1 MLPINK
7 LTKDAAAAFLEQGV
21 PEENILAALH
31 MDLDLKGNFGEA
43 WLVLDE
49 KRKRLCRLLLP
60 SKQYNEFELT
70 LLVNPYVDN
79 FTTSNA
85 LLAYLV
91 SEPLPPR
98 KEGEDLKQY
107 ELACEDQVRKTGKT
121 EIVGYCTNACK
132 RRLFAFIHIWEKFMR
147 GEEATEDDPVF
158 EQFNAKCPKCG
169 TVYADQNRRICEVC
183 SNKKGIIFR
192 LLEYFKPFKLQ
203 LGVVLICLILSSV
216 VSLVSPIISGQL
228 LYDQVVDSGDY
239 NVRRAYE
246 SDASVFHTEDEGF
259 FADVANIWNTMTK
272 RLYYYYTPDENGMFV
287 YYDGDSQYVCPL
299 PDGTI
304 YVEEDGNYID
314 EMGTEVL
321 GNDTDGYYCMD
332 GEEKVPLYKVTPTG
346 QRARMVLTHN
356 KGEAANTTRVTGML
370 HRRANVYLVVVL
382 IVLLAL
388 FSLFIG
394 IVQNRSN
401 AYMSTRV
408 TKNMK
413 NDIFRAMANLSLSY
427 FNQNPTGRLVNR
439 VNYDAVKI
447 RSFYIDGVPY
457 LLVNLLNFVGLTFF
471 LFSINWKLTLIVFVP
486 IPIIVFIFKFMLP
499 KLWRSYSRQWRRSS
513 SMNAMLGD
521 SLNGVRVVKAFAKEA
536 EETHRFYEYS
546 DALCTANLQ
555 TNMISIFIFPIVSLL
570 IGMTSQAIWGFGGI
584 AVMGKTMTYGQLTT
598 YLGYLGMI
606 FGPLN
611 FFSTFTNLITDTIN
625 SAERMFEVLDMIPEI
640 SDVKNPVELNEIKG
654 DITFDQVCF
663 HYAPNRPILK
673 DVSFEIHAGDHVGLV
688 GHTGSGKSTIA
699 NLITRMYD
707 TISGTI
713 SIDGHNIKE
722 IKIASLRRN
731 IAIVSQEI
739 YLFGGTIADN
749 IRYARPD
756 ATMDEVIAAARA
768 ANAHDF
774 IMRLPEGYET
784 RVGIGHRSLSG
795 GERQRVSIAR
805 ALLLAPSLLILDEA
819 TAAMDNETERL
830 ISEAIDKLIEGRTT
844 ISIAHRLS
852 TLKNCNYLMAIEHGE
867 LAEMGTAEELLRQ
880 KGVYYKLYTLQN
892 EQMQQVMKGL

>member
-7 LTKDAAAAFLEQGV
+7 LTKEALAAFIQNGV

-31 MDLDLKGNFGEA
+31 LDLDREGNFGEA

-49 KRKRLCRLLLP
+49 KRKRLCRLELP
-60 SKQYNEFELT
+60 SHQYDEFELT
-70 LLVNPYVDN
+70 LLVNPYIDN

-85 LLAYLV
+85 LLAYRIP
-91 SEPLPPR
+91 EPLPP
-98 KEGEDLKQY
+98 KEEGVDQKKY
-107 ELACEDQVRKTGKT
+107 ELSCEDSVRKVGQT
-121 EIVGYCTNACK
+121 EIVGFCTNACK
-132 RRLFAFIHIWEKFMR
+132 RRLFAFVHIWEKLMR
-147 GEEATEDDPVF
+147 GEEVTEDDPVF

-169 TVYADQNRRICEVC
+169 TVYADQNRRICENCV
-183 SNKKGIIFR
+183 NKKGLIIR
-192 LLEYFKPFKLQ
+192 LLEYFKPFKFQ
-203 LGVVLICLILSSV
+203 LAAVLLCLVLSSGI
-216 VSLVSPIISGQL
+216 SLISPIISGQL
-228 LYDQVVDSGDY
+228 LYDQVVNTGDY
-239 NVRRAYE
+239 NVQRVYGEDPQVFRR
-246 SDASVFHTEDEGF
+246 EDTGF
-259 FADVANIWNTMTK
+259 FRSVADIWNTMTK
-272 RLYYYYTPDENGMFV
+272 KRYYVYRPDENGPFV
-287 YYDGDSQYVCPL
+287 WYEGDSQYVYPME
-299 PDGTI
+299 DGTI
-304 YVEEDGNYID
+304 FIEPDGNYID
-314 EMGTEVL
+314 EMGTQVL
-321 GNDTDGYYCMD
+321 TDADGSYYYLSGQDKM
-332 GEEKVPLYKVTPTG
+332 PLTKYTVTG
-346 QRARMVLTHN
+346 QHASIELTYE
-356 KGEAANTTRVTGML
+356 KTAGAIQLTGTL
-370 HRRANVYLVVVL
+370 HRKANVYIVVAL
-382 IVLLAL
+382 IVSLAL

-413 NDIFRAMANLSLSY
+413 NDIFRAMSNLSLSY
-427 FNQNPTGRLVNR
+427 FNQNPTGRLINR

-447 RSFYIDGVPY
+447 RNFYIDGIPY
-457 LLVNLLNFVGLTFF
+457 LLVNMLNFIGLTCF

-486 IPIIVFIFKFMLP
+486 IPIIIFIFRFMLP

-536 EETHRFYEYS
+536 EETHRFYEYL
-546 DALCTANLQ
+546 DKLCNANLQ

-570 IGMTSQAIWGFGGI
+570 IGMTSQAIWGFGGL

-625 SAERMFEVLDMIPEI
+625 SAQRMFEVLDTIPEI
-640 SDVKNPVELNEIKG
+640 TNCKDPVKLSEVKG
-654 DITFDQVCF
+654 DIVFDQVCF

-707 TISGTI
+707 VISGTI

-722 IKIASLRRN
+722 IEIASLRRN

-756 ATMDEVIAAARA
+756 ATMDEVITAARA

-795 GERQRVSIAR
+795 GERQRISIAR
-805 ALLLAPSLLILDEA
+805 ALLLSPSLLILDEA

-830 ISEAIDKLIEGRTT
+830 ISEAVDKLVEGRTT

-867 LAEMGTAEELLRQ
+867 LAEKGTAQELLKQ
-880 KGVYYKLYTLQN
+880 KGVYNKLYTLQN